1 MSQLQV
7 LERVEK
13 GEFREQARKRHQV
26 QQELSEGLEL
36 RLSESAAVLELGG
49 RSESGLGAGEG
60 LKNLRKVRKQENY
73 LLTRKPEGDSGLNEG
88 AVGN

>member
-13 GEFREQARKRHQV
+13 GEFREQARKRHKF
-26 QQELSEGLEL
+26 SRNSPKGLKL

-60 LKNLRKVRKQENY
+60 LKNLRKVRKHENY